1 MKLLDAII
9 LSLAAGFFI
18 IGVHQT
24 ITVGLMYSYWLLMLS
39 LLLLYF
45 FQYRKKSGKS

>member
-1 MKLLDAII
+1 MKLLDAI
-9 LSLAAGFFI
+9 LLALAAGFFI

-24 ITVGLMYSYWLLMLS
+24 ITAGIAYSYWPLMLA
-39 LLLLYF
+39 LGMLYL